1 MIEEVT
7 VKQEPSMEDEPVTV
21 PGNRE
26 DYLLSAEKKNQQ
38 FAPPL
43 FCVAVKCEFQ
53 ACVCFHSAYTLWLYT
68 LCLKLQ
74 DGFMVEMTVSR
85 LMVLSFIIF
94 SMVLMYFL
102 SISVCHILLR
112 G

>member
-7 VKQEPSMEDEPVTV
+7 VKQEPSMEDEPITI

-26 DYLLSAEKKNQQ
+26 DLLLSTEKKNRQ

-43 FCVAVKCEFQ
+43 FCVDVKCEFQ
-53 ACVCFHSAYTLWLYT
+53 ACVCFHSAYTVWLCT

-74 DGFMVEMTVSR
+74 NGFTIELTMLKVS
-85 LMVLSFIIF
+85 SFIII
-94 SMVLMYFL
+94 FL
-102 SISVCHILLR
+102 WY
-112 G
+112 

>member
-1 MIEEVT
+1 MIEDVT

-26 DYLLSAEKKNQQ
+26 DFLLSAEKKNQQ

-43 FCVAVKCEFQ
+43 FCVDVKCEFQ
-53 ACVCFHSAYTLWLYT
+53 ACVCFHSAYTVWLCT

-74 DGFMVEMTVSR
+74 NGFMIELTKVK
-85 LMVLSFIIF
+85 LMVSSFVIIF
-94 SMVLMYFL
+94 LWY
-102 SISVCHILLR
+102 
-112 G
+112 

>member
-1 MIEEVT
+1 

-38 FAPPL
+38 FALPL
-43 FCVAVKCEFQ
+43 FCVDVKCEFQ
-53 ACVCFHSAYTLWLYT
+53 VCVCFHSAYTVWLCT

-74 DGFMVEMTVSR
+74 NSFVLELTMLK

-94 SMVLMYFL
+94 FL
-102 SISVCHILLR
+102 WY
-112 G
+112 